1 MAWELLMSGELEPPP
16 HQTVATIAAVKSH
29 PNRPLGTVEHCGSP
43 DNERLAEY
51 LDRIAA
57 GDRAGFDALYQLTAP
72 RLWAVVRRMIAH
84 KQPAE
89 DVLQETYLT
98 IWRKAHQ
105 FDSTVGEA
113 LAWMTTIARHRAIA
127 WLRQP
132 GNAPRRTLTSSEI
145 GADEEAV
152 GEDAPEQSV
161 LFNEVLG
168 KLSREQRESLSL
180 VYVYGMT
187 QEEVSIALKVPLGT
201 IKSRVRRGLI
211 ALKDLLDS

>member
-1 MAWELLMSGELEPPP
+1 MARELLMSGQLGPPP
-16 HQTVATIAAVKSH
+16 HQTVATIAAMESH
-29 PNRPLGTVEHCGSP
+29 PNKVLGAVEHCGSP
-43 DNERLAEY
+43 DNERLARY

-57 GDRAGFDALYQLTAP
+57 GDRTIFDALYQLTAP

-98 IWRKAHQ
+98 IWRKAHL
-105 FDSTVGEA
+105 FDPTAGEA

-127 WLRQP
+127 WLRHP
-132 GNAPRRTLTSSEI
+132 GNAPRRTLTSSDSST
-145 GADEEAV
+145 DEEAIAK
-152 GEDAPEQSV
+152 DATEQSF
-161 LFNEVLG
+161 LFNELLG
-168 KLSREQRESLSL
+168 KLSSEQRESLAL
-180 VYVYGMT
+180 VYLFGMT

>member
-1 MAWELLMSGELEPPP
+1 M
-16 HQTVATIAAVKSH
+16 V
-29 PNRPLGTVEHCGSP
+29 
-43 DNERLAEY
+43 
-51 LDRIAA
+51 
-57 GDRAGFDALYQLTAP
+57 
-72 RLWAVVRRMIAH
+72 AH

-98 IWRKAHQ
+98 IWRKAHL
-105 FDSTVGEA
+105 FDPTAGEA

-132 GNAPRRTLTSSEI
+132 GNAPRRTSESRT
-145 GADEEAV
+145 DEEAIA
-152 GEDAPEQSV
+152 EDAPEQSV

-168 KLSREQRESLSL
+168 KLSREQRESLAL
-180 VYVYGMT
+180 VYLFGMT